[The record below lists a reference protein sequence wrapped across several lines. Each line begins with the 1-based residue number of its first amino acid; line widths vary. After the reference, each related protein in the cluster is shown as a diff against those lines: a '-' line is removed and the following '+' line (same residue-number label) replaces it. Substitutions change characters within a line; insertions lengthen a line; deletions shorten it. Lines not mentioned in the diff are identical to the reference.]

1 MILKVSTREKNSYIN
16 PNALLTIA
24 NQGNLNF
31 TSKQTHVA
39 GRAKEVEMQ

>member
-1 MILKVSTREKNSYIN
+1 MILKVNTSDKNSYIN

-31 TSKQTHVA
+31 KSKQTHIA
-39 GRAKEVEMQ
+39 GKQKEIEMQ